1 MSLTELGNLPGSVES
16 ISQSAEYVSDPLIA
30 FQQLCSQSKNAMLL
44 ESAEIES
51 KDNLKSL
58 ILVDATLRLE
68 CTGQQVVCKALNSNG
83 EHVLSIVQQHCPDEI
98 NCITSTLDGMPA
110 LILSC
115 TPENANATKI
125 RA

>member
-68 CTGQQVVCKALNSNG
+68 CTGQQVVCKALNK
-83 EHVLSIVQQHCPDEI
+83 QW
-98 NCITSTLDGMPA
+98 
-110 LILSC
+110 
-115 TPENANATKI
+115 
-125 RA
+125 